1 MVMHVTQEIIQKVV
15 FLGLKIFI
23 SQMVLQ
29 DLVVDH
35 VILICVRNALF
46 TTKIINKI
54 SKLF

>member
-1 MVMHVTQEIIQKVV
+1 MHVTQEIIQKVV